1 MSVRRV
7 GPDVLNALRRSV
19 LFASVPPVVL
29 EEVGARFRV
38 LDVPA
43 GTVVCQEGQPGD
55 HMYMIEHGR
64 FAVEG
69 RLGHSITRFAELGP
83 NDVFG
88 EMAVLTRRPRSATVT
103 AETDARILSLH
114 RDDFYQIAQRHPD
127 VGVAAERLA
136 QARMNGSGVGGAQP
150 AVGFRNEPTEI
161 YTLPRIE
168 GAAIL
173 GRDAAC
179 DIVLNSPSVSR
190 QHAVIRCNGDVCQIA
205 DLGSTNGTFVNGTR
219 IQTSAL
225 RDGDTIWIGGIQIYF
240 DRSKLTRFSRGGGV
254 KVDATDLSKVVGKG
268 ITILNGVSLSIQAGE
283 LVCIVGGS
291 GAGKTTLLD
300 TLNGFRPA
308 TTGRVMYNNV
318 DCYEHF
324 DLFRQGLGYVPQDD
338 IVHPELTVYQTLYY
352 AARLRLPSD
361 TSGAEIERLIGE
373 VLDSLELTQ
382 RRDTAVLK
390 LSGGQRKRVS
400 IGVELLTKPD
410 IFFLDE
416 PTSGLDPGL
425 DGRMMELM
433 RKLAD
438 EGRTVIMTT
447 HATRNIM
454 MADKVVFMA
463 RGGHLAYYGAPA
475 EALQYFGVEDFT
487 EIYNL
492 LDPEGS
498 PQAYAQRLRQS
509 EVYARNVWQRLA
521 AQPPASNG
529 SSAPRDAVTKRKG
542 ANWLGQMFW
551 LTVRYL
557 RILMK
562 DPISLGVLLAASPM
576 MAWVMTKTFS
586 KDTFAVTFDE
596 GGRATEGLAL
606 IFFMATATIF
616 LGGFVASRAI
626 AEERPVFMRER
637 LVNLGLVPYVLSKVC
652 VLGLFSVVQAA
663 SLTYIITASID
674 FPGDNETLLTVGAI
688 LFLTNMVA
696 VAMGLV
702 ISSLAANGL
711 QATLIL
717 VVMLIPQLVLGG
729 AVVPLS
735 RIEEPARSMS
745 NGMINRWAV
754 SLLGYTIDL
763 NERLNAQ
770 LPKNDFAPQFDIDP
784 DRYWLILG
792 GLFVAFIVAAIL
804 ALKSKD
810 VR

>member
-1 MSVRRV
+1 MSVGWA
-7 GPDVLNALRRSV
+7 GPDVLNALRRSA
-19 LFASVPPVVL
+19 LFASVPPAVL

-38 LDVPA
+38 MDVAA

-55 HMYMIEHGR
+55 DMYMIEQGR
-64 FAVEG
+64 FVVEG
-69 RLGHSITRFAELGP
+69 RLGREIVRFAELGP

-88 EMAVLTRRPRSATVT
+88 EMAVLTRRPRSASVT
-103 AETDARILSLH
+103 AATDARVLALH

-127 VGVAAERLA
+127 VAVAAGRLA
-136 QARMNGSGVGGAQP
+136 QERMNGRIGTQPGAHL
-150 AVGFRNEPTEI
+150 RNESTEI
-161 YTLPRIE
+161 YTLPPIE

-173 GRDAAC
+173 GRGATC
-179 DIVLNSPSVSR
+179 DILFNHPSVSR
-190 QHAVIRCNGDVCQIA
+190 QHAVIRCNGDACEIA
-205 DLGSTNGTFVNGTR
+205 DLDSTNGTFVNGTR
-219 IQTSAL
+219 IQTSPL
-225 RDGDTIWIGGIQIYF
+225 RDGDTIWIGSVQIYF

-254 KVDATDLSKVVGKG
+254 KVDAIDLSKVVGKG

-338 IVHPELTVYQTLYY
+338 IVHPELTVHQTLYY

-373 VLDSLELTQ
+373 VLESLELTQ

-438 EGRTVIMTT
+438 EGRTIIMTT

-463 RGGHLAYYGAPA
+463 RGGHLAYFGAPA
-475 EALQYFGVEDFT
+475 EALKYFDVEDFT
-487 EIYNL
+487 EIYNI
-492 LDPEGS
+492 LDPAGS
-498 PQAYAQRLRQS
+498 PQAYAEKLQQS
-509 EVYARNVWQRLA
+509 EVYDRNIRQRLEA
-521 AQPPASNG
+521 RPPAPGG
-529 SSAPRDAVTKRKG
+529 SSEPRDAVKKRRG
-542 ANWLGQMFW
+542 ANWLGQMIW
-551 LTVRYL
+551 LAMRYL
-557 RILMK
+557 RILTK
-562 DPISLGVLLAASPM
+562 DPISLSVLLTASPM

-586 KDTFAVTFDE
+586 EDTFALTFEE
-596 GGRATEGLAL
+596 GGKASEGLAL
-606 IFFMATATIF
+606 LFFMATATLF
-616 LGGFVASRAI
+616 LGGFVASRSI
-626 AEERPVFMRER
+626 AEERAVFMRER

-652 VLGLFSVVQAA
+652 VLGLFSVIQAA
-663 SLTYIITASID
+663 SLALVISSSID
-674 FPGDNETLLTVGAI
+674 FPGGDDTLLTVGAI
-688 LFLTNMVA
+688 LFMTNLVA

-717 VVMLIPQLVLGG
+717 VVLLIPQLVLGG
-729 AVVPLS
+729 SVVPLN
-735 RIEEPARSMS
+735 RVEEPARSMS
-745 NGMINRWAV
+745 YGMINRWSL
-754 SLLGYTIDL
+754 SLLGETMNI
-763 NERLNAQ
+763 NERLNNQ
-770 LPKNDFAPQFDIDP
+770 LPKNDFAEQFDIDP
-784 DRYWLILG
+784 ERYWLILG
-792 GLFVAFIVAAIL
+792 GLFVGFVVAAML
-804 ALKSKD
+804 VLKSKD